1 MTDNLAF
8 PQRVR
13 NSLIA
18 VAAIVLSVVLF
29 LAVTQNRGGTSLEQQ
44 AQGSVPLAAAL
55 ANPKPTIIEFYANW
69 CTSCQA
75 MAADL
80 ATLKANHAAD
90 LNFVM
95 LNVDNPNW
103 LPEILRYDVDGIP
116 HLVYLNGDGETVA
129 QAIGEQPLSVLS
141 ADADAL
147 IAGEPLPYAQAYGQN
162 PAGSTSTF
170 APPTPTNPTDPR
182 SHGAFAS

>member
-1 MTDNLAF
+1 MTDNLAL

-18 VAAIVLSVVLF
+18 VVAIVLSVVLF
-29 LAVTQNRGGTSLEQQ
+29 FAVTQNRGSQSLEQQ
-44 AQGSVPLAAAL
+44 AQAAL
-55 ANPKPTIIEFYANW
+55 PLDVALTNHKPTLIEFYANW

-80 ATLKANHAAD
+80 ATLKASHADD

-116 HLVYLNGDGETVA
+116 HLVYLSGDGETIA
-129 QAIGEQPLSVLS
+129 QAIGEQPLTVLM
-141 ADADAL
+141 ADAEAL
-147 IAGEPLPYAQAYGQN
+147 IAGETLPYAQTAV
-162 PAGSTSTF
+162 GSTSTF
-170 APPTPTNPTDPR
+170 APPKPTNPTDPR